1 MFFQVV
7 DNADELIIIF
17 ACNHLNRLIL
27 HVQVGH
33 FLWNFVALGVWAHNL
48 LPFGLLLGR
57 RIAQRWLT
65 ELRMHCAWLVHF
77 CLPPVQ
83 DVVAILTGHAW
94 KLHILGRE
102 VPPQLIATL
111 LLAPVLRAQNSL
123 DVLDFYILRDLLW
136 LGLLVFVVVD
146 IQCWARQ
153 RVDKAG
159 RSTLLARVLHEHT
172 ARLLRGSCFLLQG
185 LGRGWVYS
193 FDFTV
198 RMLHSEVRVFPFD
211 LLISAMRSLH
221 LYQAMSTAV
230 MVPGINIRRRLGE
243 VVHLIDLWHFVNFVY
258 VHETAL

>member
-94 KLHILGRE
+94 KLHIFGRE
-102 VPPQLIATL
+102 VTPKLIATM
-111 LLAPVLRAQNSL
+111 LLAPGLRGQNSL
-123 DVLDFYILRDLLW
+123 DVLDFYILRGLLW

-146 IQCWARQ
+146 VQCRARQ
-153 RVDKAG
+153 RVHKAG
-159 RSTLLARVLHEHT
+159 RCALLARLLHQHT
-172 ARLLRGSCFLLQG
+172 TRLLRGSCFLL
-185 LGRGWVYS
+185 
-193 FDFTV
+193 
-198 RMLHSEVRVFPFD
+198 
-211 LLISAMRSLH
+211 
-221 LYQAMSTAV
+221 
-230 MVPGINIRRRLGE
+230 
-243 VVHLIDLWHFVNFVY
+243 
-258 VHETAL
+258 